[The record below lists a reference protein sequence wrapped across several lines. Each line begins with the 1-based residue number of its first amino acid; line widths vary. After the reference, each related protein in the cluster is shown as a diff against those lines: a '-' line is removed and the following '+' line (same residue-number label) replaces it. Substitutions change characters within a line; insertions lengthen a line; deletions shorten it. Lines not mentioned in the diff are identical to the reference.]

1 MDSKSSTSS
10 HKPDQK
16 PDQKPAHKP
25 VQRRSKIEAEAAT
38 KPKNMRTRGEPSAI
52 NELGAQLIEQLP
64 IKLREDIDMVIDES
78 EQAMRGARK
87 YVRENPREALGLA
100 VGVGA
105 LAWTIFGT
113 SPGRKVAQWGA
124 MMAMPYVTKWIAER
138 FDRGEV
144 GGMQHA
150 PENTDQTE
158 HESTR
163 ESSLKTGNV
172 QAQAQDTTSAQPK
185 HTH

>member
-1 MDSKSSTSS
+1 MDSKSSASSHKSS
-10 HKPDQK
+10 HKPDHK
-16 PDQKPAHKP
+16 PDQ
-25 VQRRSKIEAEAAT
+25 RRPKIDAEAGT
-38 KPKNMRTRGEPSAI
+38 KPKNMRTRGERSAI
-52 NELGAQLIEQLP
+52 NELGAQLIEQFP
-64 IKLREDIDMVIDES
+64 IKLREDIDMVIEES

-124 MMAMPYVTKWIAER
+124 IMAMPHVTKWIAER

-150 PENTDQTE
+150 PENTDLTE
-158 HESTR
+158 HESPR
-163 ESSLKTGNV
+163 ESSLKTGSV
-172 QAQAQDTTSAQPK
+172 QAQAQDITSAQPK